1 MSGFQQC
8 VSSWAATCL
17 ASRGAWTASRSRT
30 WTGLGTIASRTLLC
44 KRNLSIG
51 KGADGVAGSGA
62 SSVNHPPSSVT
73 WFTPDPAQ
81 VKPADIISQLPI
93 LPYKPDLS
101 RNVPVLLV
109 TPAFAPWIGH
119 QSSFLQSSMT
129 RIFQNRKP
137 STATSA
143 GDNAYYAVVAVVDKL
158 STLDSNKK
166 PQDTIFQQEVWDHG
180 SEGISLLIVS
190 KDMLAGQVPKSTQ
203 TRDMSTPEVEPIFC
217 YQFQGPME
225 SSRSISSEMGIR
237 IANTL
242 FVNGK
247 PRTMFASCWNDDSGS
262 ATLTMDKA
270 YDLIGCQ
277 ISGSEKPHNITA
289 QIPLEP
295 ITKPREIVTSM
306 GNIISQLSKGDGSAA
321 TIPASAELEKLI
333 PEYIKENNIS
343 SQKLAVWALIRPQI
357 PDGEVPA
364 SLTSALLDANIP
376 THERAR
382 LHRVVSGGG
391 GWGKK
396 QGLLSLDPEYSYQ
409 TSDPSAQLRPVHEI
423 FKEKTLA
430 DPEGESETIQDI
442 FDELPGSM
450 QFKDGRFTT
459 SLSEIARKGD
469 TVEFLVAPLDPPHPS
484 PSSTGD
490 LSSLNTPTTSS
501 DQPLNNRHT
510 FSFGVIPSSSDGA
523 APEQYLEAGNN
534 ISSSTVNRGGNII
547 TVPNLFGAL
556 SEKGLVYS
564 EFCEGGA
571 TTSENDGGRRQI
583 TWTKIDVPGSRV
595 VIET

>member
-1 MSGFQQC
+1 
-8 VSSWAATCL
+8 
-17 ASRGAWTASRSRT
+17 
-30 WTGLGTIASRTLLC
+30 
-44 KRNLSIG
+44 
-51 KGADGVAGSGA
+51 
-62 SSVNHPPSSVT
+62 
-73 WFTPDPAQ
+73 
-81 VKPADIISQLPI
+81 
-93 LPYKPDLS
+93 
-101 RNVPVLLV
+101 
-109 TPAFAPWIGH
+109 
-119 QSSFLQSSMT
+119 MT
-129 RIFQNRKP
+129 RIFQNREP
-137 STATSA
+137 SNATTP
-143 GDNAYYAVVAVVDKL
+143 GDDGYYAVVAVVDKL
-158 STLDSNKK
+158 STLDNPKIPQNK
-166 PQDTIFQQEVWDHG
+166 ISQQEVWDHG
-180 SEGISLLIVS
+180 AEGISLLIVS
-190 KDMLAGQVPKSTQ
+190 KDMLAGEVAKSTQ
-203 TRDMSTPEVEPIFC
+203 TRDMSTPEVEPILS
-217 YQFQGPME
+217 YHFQGPME
-225 SSRSISSEMGIR
+225 SSRSISSKVGIR

-262 ATLTMDKA
+262 ATLTMNKA

-295 ITKPREIVTSM
+295 VTKPREIVTSM

-321 TIPASAELEKLI
+321 TIPASTELEKLI

-343 SQKLAVWALIRPQI
+343 SQRLAVWALIRPQM
-357 PDGEVPA
+357 PKGEVPA
-364 SLTSALLDANIP
+364 SLTSALVDSNIP
-376 THERAR
+376 THKRAR

-409 TSDPSAQLRPVHEI
+409 TSDPSTQLRPVHEI
-423 FKEKTLA
+423 FEEKTPA
-430 DPEGESETIQDI
+430 DLKGESETIQDL

-459 SLSEIARKGD
+459 SLSEIAGKGD
-469 TVEFLVAPLDPPHPS
+469 TVEFLVAPLDHPHPS
-484 PSSTGD
+484 PSSPGD
-490 LSSLNTPTTSS
+490 LSSLDPPTTTSH
-501 DQPLNNRHT
+501 QPLHNRHT

-523 APEQYLEAGNN
+523 APEQDVEAGNN
-534 ISSSTVNRGGNII
+534 ISSSTGNHGGKVI

-571 TTSENDGGRRQI
+571 TVGEEGGGRRQI